1 MTHICVSK
9 LTIIGSDNGLSP
21 GRRQA
26 IIRTNAGI
34 LLIRSIGT
42 NFSEILNEI
51 YTFSFEKMHLK
62 MPFAKWRPF
71 WPSLNVLTYVIVKA
85 LLLLTAC
92 HMFYSTTWLLHPPCW
107 LLPASVK
114 SVQIQHNVIS
124 ISQTK
129 NFPIFNNLHVPLT
142 HGLFQNQPL

>member
-9 LTIIGSDNGLSP
+9 LTIISSDNGLSP

-26 IIRTNAGI
+26 IIRTNTGI

-42 NFSEILNEI
+42 NFSEIWNEV

-92 HMFYSTTWLLHPPCW
+92 HMFYSTTWLLHPQCP
-107 LLPASVK
+107 SK
-114 SVQIQHNVIS
+114 SNVSQHNVIS